1 MFGVIGF
8 VARRRLKA
16 CKQRLENLFFGWIR
30 FASGNPADG
39 DVSAGDAIQRAF
51 RIARQVTCDEKKH
64 AKHYRDYAHCPDS
77 HSDYKRSG
85 KRQVP
90 ARFWLA
96 EPRRILSFE
105 PMEFSPQQDA
115 ALKAVSRWLRDGRPQ
130 VFRLFGYAGTGKTT
144 LARHFAEHVDGSVQ
158 FAAFTGKAA
167 QVLRSKGAVNARTIH
182 SLIYRPRGEEAVS
195 DESTGRTTMSPTFS
209 LNRQSPVAKA
219 ALIVID
225 ECSMVD
231 EALGRDLMS
240 FGTPILVLGDPGQL
254 PPISGG
260 GFFTDHEPD
269 ILLTEIHRQAR
280 DNPIIRLA
288 LDVREGREF
297 MQGNYGTAQVIGK
310 ADVTQD
316 LVLAADQVLVGANR
330 TRRLYN
336 RRIRA
341 LKGYEGETPVVGD
354 KLVCLRNDPA
364 KGLLNGSLWK
374 VMTSSRET
382 VKPGINLLVSPE
394 EDDPDR
400 GVSKIKLLKAAFEEP
415 ESDIPWSTKK
425 RYDDFDFGYA
435 LTVHKAQGS
444 QWDNVVLFD
453 ESYAFKDTR
462 QRWLYTAITRAAER
476 LTVVR

>member
-1 MFGVIGF
+1 MG
-8 VARRRLKA
+8 A
-16 CKQRLENLFFGWIR
+16 
-30 FASGNPADG
+30 
-39 DVSAGDAIQRAF
+39 
-51 RIARQVTCDEKKH
+51 
-64 AKHYRDYAHCPDS
+64 
-77 HSDYKRSG
+77 
-85 KRQVP
+85 
-90 ARFWLA
+90 
-96 EPRRILSFE
+96 
-105 PMEFSPQQDA
+105 MEFSVEQDRALVAVQQW
-115 ALKAVSRWLRDGRPQ
+115 LKAGDRQ

-144 LARHFAEHVDGSVQ
+144 LARHFAEAVDGEVL

-167 QVLRSKGAVNARTIH
+167 QVLRSKGARKASTIH
-182 SLIYRPRGEEAVS
+182 SLIYRPRGEEEVE
-195 DESTGRTTMSPTFS
+195 DEETGNKSIAPTFS
-209 LNRQSPVAKA
+209 LNRRSPVSEAK
-219 ALIVID
+219 LIIID

-231 EALGRDLMS
+231 EALGRDLLS
-240 FGTPILVLGDPGQL
+240 FGTPVLVLGDPGQL
-254 PPISGG
+254 PPVSGG
-260 GFFTDHEPD
+260 GFFTEYEPD
-269 ILLTEIHRQAR
+269 FLLEEIHRQAR
-280 DNPIIRLA
+280 DNPIIDLA
-288 LDVREGREF
+288 QQVREGRQI
-297 MQGNYGTAQVIGK
+297 MYGDYGATAKVISK
-310 ADVTQD
+310 TEVTTDQ
-316 LVLAADQVLVGANR
+316 VLAADQVLVGTNR
-330 TRRLYN
+330 TRRRYN
-336 RRIRA
+336 QRLRE
-341 LKGYEGETPVVGD
+341 LKGFDSAWPQAGD